1 MRRCT
6 QVNSGL
12 EADVFYYKEYNQDN
26 TCSIIFD
33 GTDKILVVRKKT
45 GYKKKCKMTLPQ
57 KLDMDQ
63 IWKNKIKQNSVIQFS
78 AQNSIHLLHVTINIS
93 SV

>member
-45 GYKKKCKMTLPQ
+45 GYKKNVKWPYLKNL
-57 KLDMDQ
+57 
-63 IWKNKIKQNSVIQFS
+63 IWIKSEKIK
-78 AQNSIHLLHVTINIS
+78 
-93 SV
+93 